1 MSVYTCTSF
10 NICFSVEGPPEPSYE
25 EEEEEEE
32 EEAGRITP
40 LLFTSPSVTCKFL
53 QNGKLLIVPPNQPL
67 DGQIAAV
74 KITQIKVHL
83 HLRHCD
89 LYIIQNILHC
99 VYTANVDGPAAALA
113 NPLQE
118 QSIHF
123 HFFIFYFCFGK
134 LLGNVKASRSFFSL
148 FFTSTSSSFIISLSA
163 QAFVCFVSGSVQ

>member
-1 MSVYTCTSF
+1 MCMYMYLVYVVMYMSVYTCTSF
-10 NICFSVEGPPEPSYE
+10 NTCCPVEEPPEPSY
-25 EEEEEEE
+25 EEEEEE

-83 HLRHCD
+83 NLRHCD
-89 LYIIQNILHC
+89 LYIIQNTLHC
-99 VYTANVDGPAAALA
+99 VYILLMSLCIYTTSVDGPAAALA

-123 HFFIFYFCFGK
+123 HFFIIFFCFGK
-134 LLGNVKASRSFFSL
+134 
-148 FFTSTSSSFIISLSA
+148 
-163 QAFVCFVSGSVQ
+163 